1 MDIKKSNILEHRFK
15 LSSFGLK
22 IYNVN
27 AGNRRYASVSSVR
40 KCAKT
45 HWIDNQKR
53 GYIEKYVNIIC
64 AVGSAHVKVDVSG
77 APNEDIGH
85 NHLT

>member
-27 AGNRRYASVSSVR
+27 AGNHRYASVSSVC
-40 KCAKT
+40 K
-45 HWIDNQKR
+45 
-53 GYIEKYVNIIC
+53 G
-64 AVGSAHVKVDVSG
+64 VKKK
-77 APNEDIGH
+77 PH
-85 NHLT
+85 NSQSEARLY